1 MDFKAISTPVS
12 LVPPPRDQQAELRK
26 AAEGFEELFLGLF
39 LKSARAASLGE
50 DLMGSSAVDK
60 TRDMFDAEIARASSG
75 RTGFGI
81 ADAVERQFSRFVPP
95 SAASKAYKA
104 D

>member
-1 MDFKAISTPVS
+1 MDIKPAAISLSPTKQPGQTS
-12 LVPPPRDQQAELRK
+12 ELRR
-26 AAEGFEELFLGLF
+26 ASEGFEELFLTQF
-39 LKSARAASLGE
+39 LKAARAGSLGD

-60 TRDMFDAEIARASSG
+60 TRDLFDAEIAKSSSS

-81 ADAVERQFSRFVPP
+81 ADAVERQFAGFVTPN
-95 SAASKAYKA
+95 SKV